1 MDEKE
6 LEIFKVNVVETLGN
20 IASKITKD
28 ELKVLNCI
36 INSFNEVCCKNA
48 QLERSL
54 SELKE
59 WIDSVCFYD
68 NDTITYE
75 QISDK
80 IAELENKDDL
90 D

>member
-1 MDEKE
+1 MDEKQ
-6 LEIFKVNVVETLGN
+6 LETFKENMVNTLGN
-20 IASKITKD
+20 IASKITKE
-28 ELKVLNCI
+28 ELKLLNCI
-36 INSFNEVCCKNA
+36 INSFNEVCRKNA